1 MSAFELA
8 NLHDVVLA
16 CRQEYQNLPNKI
28 DIKITSELKDLLQEE
43 ISKILSNGVSVE
55 FSDYSIT
62 YKNRDDLIAILPSR
76 WLWIASVFHKYAN
89 EYFKYSDLVHDVR
102 EKLNLPKEFLKE
114 FPKNSEPASKTP
126 EELHFEQE
134 IFQELQ
140 SRDSTT
146 LNSNF
151 DLVKKFLY
159 ERSWWNFGGSGK
171 TLDRHDAYD
180 STLLGASQVIAA
192 SSDKL
197 ITLITVFFRSVQLQ
211 NLFQRIA
218 MTYTSNMNV
227 SAQTTSNPKKGE
239 NIIYYGAPGTGK
251 SHEIDKLADEN
262 NSVRTVFH
270 PESQYSDFVG
280 CLRPSMGNGGI
291 EYSFKHGPF
300 IQALIMALKDPSN
313 HFYLIIEEINRA
325 PAAAVFGELF
335 QLLDRDETGRSQYS
349 IDINDKDL
357 LKLLKEELPSSFNDN
372 KLYIPENLSI
382 YATMNSSDQAV
393 MPLDSAFKRRWKFT
407 YKPIDFSNPPLGNF
421 EIYTEEGKKTIS
433 WSVFAKAVNDILS
446 LESIPEDRHLGPWFV
461 NKIEIANP
469 ENAKNALTGKIMMYL
484 WDDVLRHSE
493 RSVLFNPE
501 IKTFGDLVKEFN
513 NKKIVFSNDFLL
525 SIKEEPQK
533 TTEESKD
540 GTSNTDLTVEDT
552 TGES

>member
-1 MSAFELA
+1 MSVFELA

-28 DIKITSELKDLLQEE
+28 DIKITSELKYLLQEE

-76 WLWIASVFHKYAN
+76 WLWISSVFHKYAY

-140 SRDSTT
+140 SRDSTS

-151 DLVKKFLY
+151 ELVKKFLY

-197 ITLITVFFRSVQLQ
+197 ITLITVFLRSTQLQ
-211 NLFQRIA
+211 DLFQQIA
-218 MTYTSNMNV
+218 GSYISDTSE
-227 SAQTTSNPKKGE
+227 SSLAKKGE

-251 SHEIDKLADEN
+251 SHDIDKLANDN

-300 IQALIMALKDPSN
+300 IQALIMALKDPS
-313 HFYLIIEEINRA
+313 HPYYLIIEEINRA

-335 QLLDRDETGRSQYS
+335 QLLDRDETGKSQYS

-357 LKLLKEELPSSFNDN
+357 LKLLKDELPNSFNEN
-372 KLYIPENLSI
+372 KLYIPANLSI

-393 MPLDSAFKRRWKFT
+393 MPLDSAFKRRWKFI
-407 YKPIDFSNPPLGNF
+407 YKPLNFSNSPVGNF
-421 EIYTEEGKKTIS
+421 DIYTEEGKKSVS
-433 WSVFAKAVNDILS
+433 WPVFAKAVNTILS

-513 NKKIVFSNDFLL
+513 DNKIVFSNDFLL
-525 SIKEEPQK
+525 SIKEEPKK

-552 TGES
+552 TGEN

>member
-1 MSAFELA
+1 MSVFELE
-8 NLHDVVLA
+8 NLNDVVLA

-28 DIKITSELKDLLQEE
+28 DIKITSELKDLIQEE

-76 WLWIASVFHKYAN
+76 WLWIASVFHKYAF
-89 EYFKYSDLVHDVR
+89 EYFKYSDLVHGIN
-102 EKLNLPKEFLKE
+102 EKLNLPKGFLKD
-114 FPKNSEPASKTP
+114 FPKNSEPATKSP
-126 EELHFEQE
+126 DELRFEQE
-134 IFQELQ
+134 IFKELRL
-140 SRDSTT
+140 RDNTH

-151 DLVKKFLY
+151 DLIKMFLY

-171 TLDRHDAYD
+171 TLDRHDSYD
-180 STLLGASQVIAA
+180 STLLGACQVIAA

-197 ITLITVFFRSVQLQ
+197 ITLITVFLRSTQLQ
-211 NLFQRIA
+211 NLFQQIA
-218 MTYTSNMNV
+218 MPYISKINV
-227 SAQTTSNPKKGE
+227 PSQVMKGE
-239 NIIYYGAPGTGK
+239 NTIYYGAPGTGK
-251 SHEIDKLADEN
+251 SHEIDKLANDN

-280 CLRPSMGNGGI
+280 CLRPSMGGSGI

-300 IQALIMALKDPSN
+300 IQSLIMALKNPSN

-357 LKLLKEELPSSFNDN
+357 LKLLKNELPNSFNDN
-372 KLYIPENLSI
+372 KLYIPANFSI

-393 MPLDSAFKRRWKFT
+393 MPLDSAFKRRWKFI
-407 YKPIDFSNPPLGNF
+407 YKPLNFSDSPAGNF
-421 EIYTEEGKKTIS
+421 DIYTEEGKKTIS
-433 WSVFAKAVNDILS
+433 WSIFAKAVNAILS

-461 NKIEIANP
+461 NKTEIADP
-469 ENAKNALTGKIMMYL
+469 KNANNALTGKIMMYL

-493 RSVLFNPE
+493 RSILFQSE
-501 IKTFGDLVKEFN
+501 IKTFGALIKGFKD
-513 NKKIVFSNDFLL
+513 KKIVFSNNFLL
-525 SIKEEPQK
+525 SVKDDVQDSIEES
-533 TTEESKD
+533 TEE
-540 GTSNTDLTVEDT
+540 TLNINPTVEDT
-552 TGES
+552 TGEN